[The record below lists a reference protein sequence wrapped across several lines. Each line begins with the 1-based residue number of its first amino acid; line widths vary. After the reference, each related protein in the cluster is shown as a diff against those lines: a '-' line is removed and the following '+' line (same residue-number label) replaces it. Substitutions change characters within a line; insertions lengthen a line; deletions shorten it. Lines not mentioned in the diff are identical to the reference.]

1 MDLKDIGDAITLF
14 EYSNTARSG
23 GRAQVLIARLQ
34 ALYNTNAIH
43 ILMIGKPT
51 LHGDWN
57 GHHIRVNSAHLDSLQ
72 AGLRLAALS
81 LVLVHEG
88 THAIVH
94 MPDIYDELAARLLPI
109 HYFREL
115 TGPGVFNEASDPP
128 RPGGHTEI
136 VRIPGLSMPWAEKQS
151 TALARDQLIDY
162 LFSHGDYDEMLDP
175 QWIVDNLGNWRGI
188 GNRLPETKG
197 KYIRVLAKSADNY
210 FTRVILDIM
219 ESVKSRAE
227 WDAMM
232 AEAGS
237 KRAIRVALDTLGAE
251 VRYGARVVALER
263 RWGIHL
269 HDDPPPPPPRR

>member
-1 MDLKDIGDAITLF
+1 MDLKDIADAITLF
-14 EYSNTARSG
+14 QYSNTGRAG
-23 GRAQVLIARLQ
+23 GRAKVLIVRLQ
-34 ALYNTNAIH
+34 ELYKRKAIH
-43 ILMIGKPT
+43 ILNIGKPT
-51 LHGDWN
+51 LHGDWD
-57 GHHIRVNSAHLDSLQ
+57 GHKIRVNSAHLNSLQ
-72 AGLRLAALS
+72 ASLRLGALS

-128 RPGGHTEI
+128 RPGGRTEI
-136 VRIPGLSMPWAEKQS
+136 VRIPGPSMPWAEKQS
-151 TALARDQLIDY
+151 AALYREQLIDY

-175 QWIVDNLGNWRGI
+175 QWIVDNLGNWRGLA
-188 GNRLPETKG
+188 NRRPETKG
-197 KYIRVLAKSADNY
+197 KYIGVLAGSADNY

-232 AEAGS
+232 SKAGP
-237 KRAIRVALDTLGAE
+237 KRAIRVALDTLSAE
-251 VRYGARVVALER
+251 TRHGPRVIALER
-263 RWGIHL
+263 QWSIHL
-269 HDDPPPPPPRR
+269 HDDPPPLPPRH

>member
-1 MDLKDIGDAITLF
+1 MDRKDIGDAITLF
-14 EYSNTARSG
+14 QYSNTARSG
-23 GRAQVLIARLQ
+23 GRAKVLVARLQ
-34 ALYNTNAIH
+34 ELYNRKAIY
-43 ILMIGKPT
+43 ILNIGKPT
-51 LHGDWN
+51 LHGDWD
-57 GHHIRVNSAHLDSLQ
+57 GHKIRVNSAHLDSLQ
-72 AGLRLAALS
+72 AGLRLGALS

-136 VRIPGLSMPWAEKQS
+136 VRIPGPSMPWAEKQS
-151 TALARDQLIDY
+151 TALTRDQLIDY

-175 QWIVDNLGNWRGI
+175 QWIVDNLRNWGGI

-197 KYIRVLAKSADNY
+197 KYIGVLAKSADNY

-232 AEAGS
+232 GDAGS
-237 KRAIRVALDTLGAE
+237 KRAIRVALDTLSAE
-251 VRYGARVVALER
+251 ARHGPRVVALER
-263 RWGIHL
+263 QWGIHL
-269 HDDPPPPPPRR
+269 HDDPPPPPARH

>member
-1 MDLKDIGDAITLF
+1 MDRKDIGDAITLF
-14 EYSNTARSG
+14 QYSNTARSG
-23 GRAQVLIARLQ
+23 GRAKVLVARLQ
-34 ALYNTNAIH
+34 ELYKSKAIY
-43 ILMIGKPT
+43 ILNIGKPT
-51 LHGDWN
+51 LHGDWD
-57 GHHIRVNSAHLDSLQ
+57 GHKIRVNSAHLDSLQ
-72 AGLRLAALS
+72 AGLRLGALS

-128 RPGGHTEI
+128 RPGGRTQT
-136 VRIPGLSMPWAEKQS
+136 VRIPGPSMPWAEKQS
-151 TALARDQLIDY
+151 AALTRDQLIDY

-175 QWIVDNLGNWRGI
+175 QWIVDNLRNWGGI

-197 KYIRVLAKSADNY
+197 KYIGALAKSADNY

-232 AEAGS
+232 GDAGS
-237 KRAIRVALDTLGAE
+237 KRAIRVALDTLSAE
-251 VRYGARVVALER
+251 ARYGPRVVALER
-263 RWGIHL
+263 QWGIHL
-269 HDDPPPPPPRR
+269 HDDPPPPPARH

>member
-1 MDLKDIGDAITLF
+1 MDLKDIAAAITLF
-14 EYSNTARSG
+14 QYSNTALSG
-23 GRAQVLIARLQ
+23 GRAKVLIARLQ
-34 ALYNTNAIH
+34 ALYNANAIH
-43 ILMIGKPT
+43 ILNIGKAT
-51 LHGDWN
+51 LHGDWD
-57 GHHIRVNSAHLDSLQ
+57 GHQIRVNSAHLDSLQ

-115 TGPGVFNEASDPP
+115 TGPGVFNEASDT
-128 RPGGHTEI
+128 PGSGGRAEI
-136 VRIPGLSMPWAEKQS
+136 VKIPGPSMPWAEKQS

-175 QWIVDNLGNWRGI
+175 QWIVDNLGNWHGI
-188 GNRLPETKG
+188 GNRLPATKG
-197 KYIRVLAKSADNY
+197 KYIGVLAKSADNY

-219 ESVKSRAE
+219 ESVKSRAD

-232 AEAGS
+232 AKAGS
-237 KRAIRVALDTLGAE
+237 KRAIRVALDTLSAE
-251 VRYGARVVALER
+251 ARYGPRVVALER

>member
-1 MDLKDIGDAITLF
+1 MDRKDIGDAITLF
-14 EYSNTARSG
+14 QYSNTARSG
-23 GRAQVLIARLQ
+23 GRAKVLVARLQ
-34 ALYNTNAIH
+34 ELYNRKAIY
-43 ILMIGKPT
+43 ILNIGKPT
-51 LHGDWN
+51 LHGDWD
-57 GHHIRVNSAHLDSLQ
+57 GHKIRVNSAHLDSLQ
-72 AGLRLAALS
+72 AGLRLGALS

-128 RPGGHTEI
+128 RPGGRTEI
-136 VRIPGLSMPWAEKQS
+136 VRIPGPSMPWAEKQS
-151 TALARDQLIDY
+151 TALTRDQLIDY

-175 QWIVDNLGNWRGI
+175 QWIVDNLRNWGGI

-197 KYIRVLAKSADNY
+197 KYIGVLAKSADNY

-232 AEAGS
+232 GDAGS
-237 KRAIRVALDTLGAE
+237 KRAIRVALDTLSAE
-251 VRYGARVVALER
+251 ARHGPRVVALER
-263 RWGIHL
+263 QWGIHL
-269 HDDPPPPPPRR
+269 HDDPPPPPARH

>member
-14 EYSNTARSG
+14 QYSNTARSG
-23 GRAQVLIARLQ
+23 GRAQVLVARLY
-34 ALYNTNAIH
+34 ALYSTNAIH

-57 GHHIRVNSAHLDSLQ
+57 GHHLRVNSAHLESLQ
-72 AGLRLAALS
+72 SGLRLAALS

-115 TGPGVFNEASDPP
+115 AGPGVFNEASDPP

-197 KYIRVLAKSADNY
+197 KYIGVLAKSADNY

-237 KRAIRVALDTLGAE
+237 RRAIRVALDTLSAE
-251 VRYGARVVALER
+251 ARYGPRLVTLER

>member
-1 MDLKDIGDAITLF
+1 MDRKDIGDAITLF
-14 EYSNTARSG
+14 QYSNTARSG
-23 GRAQVLIARLQ
+23 GRAKVLVARLQ
-34 ALYNTNAIH
+34 ELYNRKAIY
-43 ILMIGKPT
+43 ILNIGKPT
-51 LHGDWN
+51 LHGDWD
-57 GHHIRVNSAHLDSLQ
+57 GHKIRVNSAHLDSLQ
-72 AGLRLAALS
+72 AGLRLGALS

-88 THAIVH
+88 THVIVH

-128 RPGGHTEI
+128 RPGGRTQI
-136 VRIPGLSMPWAEKQS
+136 VRIPGPSMPWAEKQS
-151 TALARDQLIDY
+151 TALTRDQLIDY

-175 QWIVDNLGNWRGI
+175 QWIVDNLRNWGGI

-197 KYIRVLAKSADNY
+197 KYIGVLAKSADNY

-232 AEAGS
+232 GDAGS
-237 KRAIRVALDTLGAE
+237 KRAIRVALDTLSAE
-251 VRYGARVVALER
+251 ARYGPRVVALER
-263 RWGIHL
+263 QWGIHL
-269 HDDPPPPPPRR
+269 HDDPPPPPARH

>member
-1 MDLKDIGDAITLF
+1 
-14 EYSNTARSG
+14 
-23 GRAQVLIARLQ
+23 
-34 ALYNTNAIH
+34 
-43 ILMIGKPT
+43 
-51 LHGDWN
+51 
-57 GHHIRVNSAHLDSLQ
+57 
-72 AGLRLAALS
+72 
-81 LVLVHEG
+81 VLVHEG

-115 TGPGVFNEASDPP
+115 TGPGVFNEASDT
-128 RPGGHTEI
+128 PGSGGRTGI
-136 VRIPGLSMPWAEKQS
+136 VKIPGPSMPWAEKQS

-175 QWIVDNLGNWRGI
+175 QWIVDNLGNWHGI

-197 KYIRVLAKSADNY
+197 KYIGVLAKSADNY

-219 ESVKSRAE
+219 ESVKSRAD

-237 KRAIRVALDTLGAE
+237 KRAIRVALDTLSAE
-251 VRYGARVVALER
+251 ARYGPRVVALER

>member
-1 MDLKDIGDAITLF
+1 MDRTDIGDAITLF
-14 EYSNTARSG
+14 QYSNTAGSG
-23 GRAQVLIARLQ
+23 GRAKVLIARLQ
-34 ALYNTNAIH
+34 DLYNRNAID
-43 ILMIGKPT
+43 ILNIGKPT
-51 LHGDWN
+51 LHGDWD
-57 GHHIRVNSAHLDSLQ
+57 GHRIRVNSAHLDSLQ
-72 AGLRLAALS
+72 AGLRLGALS

-128 RPGGHTEI
+128 RPGGRTQI
-136 VRIPGLSMPWAEKQS
+136 VRIPGPSMPWAEKQS
-151 TALARDQLIDY
+151 TALTRDQLIDY
-162 LFSHGDYDEMLDP
+162 LLSHGDYDEMLDP
-175 QWIVDNLGNWRGI
+175 QWIVDNLPNWRGI
-188 GNRLPETKG
+188 GNRRPETKG
-197 KYIRVLAKSADNY
+197 KYIGVLAKSADNY

-232 AEAGS
+232 GDAGS
-237 KRAIRVALDTLGAE
+237 KRAIRVALDTLSAE
-251 VRYGARVVALER
+251 ARYGPRVVALER
-263 RWGIHL
+263 QWGIHL

>member
-1 MDLKDIGDAITLF
+1 MDRKDIADAITLF
-14 EYSNTARSG
+14 QYSNTARSSA
-23 GRAQVLIARLQ
+23 RAKILIVRLQ

-43 ILMIGKPT
+43 ILTIGKPT
-51 LHGDWN
+51 LHGDWD

-88 THAIVH
+88 IHAIVN

-128 RPGGHTEI
+128 RPGGRTEI
-136 VRIPGLSMPWAEKQS
+136 VKVPAPSMPWAEKQS

-175 QWIVDNLGNWRGI
+175 QWIVDNLRNWRGL

-197 KYIRVLAKSADNY
+197 KYIGVLAQSADNY

-219 ESVKSRAE
+219 ESVKSRSE

-232 AEAGS
+232 GEAGS
-237 KRAIRVALDTLGAE
+237 KRAIRVALDTLSAE
-251 VRYGARVVALER
+251 ARYGARVVSLER

-269 HDDPPPPPPRR
+269 HDDPPLPAPRR

>member
-1 MDLKDIGDAITLF
+1 MDRKDIGDAITLF
-14 EYSNTARSG
+14 QYSNTARSG
-23 GRAQVLIARLQ
+23 GRAKVLVARLQ
-34 ALYNTNAIH
+34 ELYNRKAIY
-43 ILMIGKPT
+43 ILNIGKPT
-51 LHGDWN
+51 LHGDWD
-57 GHHIRVNSAHLDSLQ
+57 GHKIRVNSAHLDSLQ
-72 AGLRLAALS
+72 AGLRLGALS

-128 RPGGHTEI
+128 RPGGRTQI
-136 VRIPGLSMPWAEKQS
+136 VRIPGPSMPWAEKQS
-151 TALARDQLIDY
+151 TALTRDQLIDY

-175 QWIVDNLGNWRGI
+175 QWIVDNLRNWGGI

-197 KYIRVLAKSADNY
+197 KYIGVLAKSADNY

-232 AEAGS
+232 GDAGS
-237 KRAIRVALDTLGAE
+237 KRAIRVALDTLSAE
-251 VRYGARVVALER
+251 ARHGPRVVALER
-263 RWGIHL
+263 QWGIHL
-269 HDDPPPPPPRR
+269 HDDPPPPPARH

>member
-1 MDLKDIGDAITLF
+1 MDRNDIGDAITLF
-14 EYSNTARSG
+14 QYSNTARSG
-23 GRAQVLIARLQ
+23 GRAKVLVARLQ
-34 ALYNTNAIH
+34 ELYTRKAIY
-43 ILMIGKPT
+43 ILNIGKPT
-51 LHGDWN
+51 LHGDWD
-57 GHHIRVNSAHLDSLQ
+57 GHKIRVNSAHLDSLQ
-72 AGLRLAALS
+72 AGLRLGALS

-128 RPGGHTEI
+128 RPGGRTQI
-136 VRIPGLSMPWAEKQS
+136 VRIPGPSMPWAEKQS
-151 TALARDQLIDY
+151 TALTRDQLIDY
-162 LFSHGDYDEMLDP
+162 LFSHGDYDQMLDP
-175 QWIVDNLGNWRGI
+175 QWIVDNLRNWRGI

-197 KYIRVLAKSADNY
+197 KYIGVLAKSADNY

-232 AEAGS
+232 GDAGS
-237 KRAIRVALDTLGAE
+237 KRAIRVALDTLSAE
-251 VRYGARVVALER
+251 ARYGPRVVALER
-263 RWGIHL
+263 QWGIHL
-269 HDDPPPPPPRR
+269 HDDPPPPPPRH

>member
-1 MDLKDIGDAITLF
+1 MDRNDIGDAITLF
-14 EYSNTARSG
+14 QYSNTARSG
-23 GRAQVLIARLQ
+23 GRAKVLVARLQ
-34 ALYNTNAIH
+34 ELYNRKAIY
-43 ILMIGKPT
+43 ILNIGKPT
-51 LHGDWN
+51 LHGDWD
-57 GHHIRVNSAHLDSLQ
+57 GHKIRVNSAHLDSLQ
-72 AGLRLAALS
+72 AGLRLGALS

-128 RPGGHTEI
+128 RPGGRTQI
-136 VRIPGLSMPWAEKQS
+136 VRIPGPSMPWAEKQS
-151 TALARDQLIDY
+151 TALTRDQLIDY
-162 LFSHGDYDEMLDP
+162 LFSHGDYDQMLDP
-175 QWIVDNLGNWRGI
+175 QWIVDNLRNWRGI

-197 KYIRVLAKSADNY
+197 KYIGVLAKSADNY

-232 AEAGS
+232 GDAGS
-237 KRAIRVALDTLGAE
+237 KRAIRVALDTLSAE
-251 VRYGARVVALER
+251 ARYGPRVVALER
-263 RWGIHL
+263 QWGIHL
-269 HDDPPPPPPRR
+269 HDDPPPPPARH

>member
-1 MDLKDIGDAITLF
+1 MDLKDIADAITLF
-14 EYSNTARSG
+14 QYSNTGRSG
-23 GRAQVLIARLQ
+23 GRAKVLIVRLQ
-34 ALYNTNAIH
+34 ELYKRKAIH
-43 ILMIGKPT
+43 ILNIGKPT
-51 LHGDWN
+51 LHGDWD
-57 GHHIRVNSAHLDSLQ
+57 GHKIRVNSAHLDSLQ
-72 AGLRLAALS
+72 ASLRLGALS

-128 RPGGHTEI
+128 RPGGRTEI
-136 VRIPGLSMPWAEKQS
+136 VRIPGPSMPWAEKQS
-151 TALARDQLIDY
+151 AALDRDQLIDY
-162 LFSHGDYDEMLDP
+162 LFSHGDYDQMLDP
-175 QWIVDNLGNWRGI
+175 QWIVDNLGNWRGLA
-188 GNRLPETKG
+188 NRRPETKG
-197 KYIRVLAKSADNY
+197 KYIGVLAESADNY

-232 AEAGS
+232 DEAGS
-237 KRAIRVALDTLGAE
+237 KRAIRVALDDLSTE
-251 VRYGARVVALER
+251 ARHGPRVITLER

-269 HDDPPPPPPRR
+269 HDDPPPPPRR

>member
-1 MDLKDIGDAITLF
+1 MDRKDIGDAITLF
-14 EYSNTARSG
+14 QYSNTARSG
-23 GRAQVLIARLQ
+23 GRAKVLVARLQ
-34 ALYNTNAIH
+34 ELYNRKAIY
-43 ILMIGKPT
+43 ILNIGKPT
-51 LHGDWN
+51 LHGDWD
-57 GHHIRVNSAHLDSLQ
+57 GHKIRVNSAHLDSLQ
-72 AGLRLAALS
+72 AGLRLGALS

-128 RPGGHTEI
+128 RPGGRTQI
-136 VRIPGLSMPWAEKQS
+136 VRIPGPSMPWAEKQS
-151 TALARDQLIDY
+151 TALTRDQLIDY

-175 QWIVDNLGNWRGI
+175 QWIVDNLRNWGGI
-188 GNRLPETKG
+188 GNCLPETKG
-197 KYIRVLAKSADNY
+197 KYIGVLAKSADNY

-232 AEAGS
+232 GDAGS
-237 KRAIRVALDTLGAE
+237 KRAIRVALDTLSAE
-251 VRYGARVVALER
+251 ARYGPRVVALER
-263 RWGIHL
+263 QWGIHL
-269 HDDPPPPPPRR
+269 HDDPPPPPARH

>member
-1 MDLKDIGDAITLF
+1 MDNKDVADAITLF
-14 EYSNTARSG
+14 EYSNTAKSS
-23 GRAQVLIARLQ
+23 GRAKILLVRLK

-43 ILMIGKPT
+43 ILGIGKPT
-51 LHGDWN
+51 LHGDWD
-57 GHHIRVNSAHLDSLQ
+57 GHHIRVNSAHLNSLQ

-88 THAIVH
+88 IHAVVH

-128 RPGGHTEI
+128 RPGGRTEI
-136 VRIPGLSMPWAEKQS
+136 VRIPAPSMPWAEKQS

-175 QWIVDNLGNWRGI
+175 QWVVDNLGNWRGI
-188 GNRLPETKG
+188 ANRLPETKG
-197 KYIRVLAKSADNY
+197 KYIGVLAQSTDNH

-232 AEAGS
+232 EEAGS
-237 KRAIRVALDTLGAE
+237 KRAIRVALDTLSAE
-251 VRYGARVVALER
+251 ARYGPRVVTLER

-269 HDDPPPPPPRR
+269 HDDPPPPPRR

>member
-1 MDLKDIGDAITLF
+1 MDRKDIGDAITLF
-14 EYSNTARSG
+14 QYSNTARSG
-23 GRAQVLIARLQ
+23 GRAKVLVARLQ
-34 ALYNTNAIH
+34 ELYNRKAIY
-43 ILMIGKPT
+43 ILNIGKPT
-51 LHGDWN
+51 LHGDWD
-57 GHHIRVNSAHLDSLQ
+57 GHKIRVNNAHLNSLQ
-72 AGLRLAALS
+72 AGLRLGALS

-128 RPGGHTEI
+128 RRGGRTQI
-136 VRIPGLSMPWAEKQS
+136 VRIPGPSMPWAEKQS
-151 TALARDQLIDY
+151 TALTRDQLIDY

-175 QWIVDNLGNWRGI
+175 QWIVDNLRNWGGI

-197 KYIRVLAKSADNY
+197 KYIGALAKSADDY

-232 AEAGS
+232 GDAGS
-237 KRAIRVALDTLGAE
+237 KRAIRVALDTLSAE
-251 VRYGARVVALER
+251 ARYGPRVVALER
-263 RWGIHL
+263 QWGIHL
-269 HDDPPPPPPRR
+269 HDDTPPPPARH

>member
-1 MDLKDIGDAITLF
+1 MDRKDIGDAITLF
-14 EYSNTARSG
+14 QYSNTARSG
-23 GRAQVLIARLQ
+23 GRAKVLVARLQ
-34 ALYNTNAIH
+34 ELYTRKAIY
-43 ILMIGKPT
+43 ILNIGKPT
-51 LHGDWN
+51 LHGDWD
-57 GHHIRVNSAHLDSLQ
+57 GHKIRVNSAHLDSLQ
-72 AGLRLAALS
+72 AGLRLGALS

-128 RPGGHTEI
+128 RPGGRTQI
-136 VRIPGLSMPWAEKQS
+136 VRIPGPSMPWAEKQS
-151 TALARDQLIDY
+151 TALTRDQLIDY

-175 QWIVDNLGNWRGI
+175 QWIVDNLRNWGGI

-197 KYIRVLAKSADNY
+197 KYIGVLAKSADNY

-232 AEAGS
+232 GDAGS
-237 KRAIRVALDTLGAE
+237 KRAIRVALDTLSAE
-251 VRYGARVVALER
+251 ARHGPRVVALER
-263 RWGIHL
+263 QWGIHL
-269 HDDPPPPPPRR
+269 HDDPPPPPARH

>member
-1 MDLKDIGDAITLF
+1 MDRKDIGDAITLF
-14 EYSNTARSG
+14 QYSNTAKSG
-23 GRAQVLIARLQ
+23 GRAKVLVARLQ
-34 ALYNTNAIH
+34 ELYNRKAIY
-43 ILMIGKPT
+43 ILNIGKPT
-51 LHGDWN
+51 LHGDWD
-57 GHHIRVNSAHLDSLQ
+57 GHKIRVNSAHLDSLQ
-72 AGLRLAALS
+72 AGLRLGALS

-128 RPGGHTEI
+128 RPGGRTQT
-136 VRIPGLSMPWAEKQS
+136 VRIPGPSMPWAEKQS
-151 TALARDQLIDY
+151 TALTRDQLIDY

-175 QWIVDNLGNWRGI
+175 QWIVDNLRNWGGI

-197 KYIRVLAKSADNY
+197 KYIGVLAKSADNY

-232 AEAGS
+232 GDAGS
-237 KRAIRVALDTLGAE
+237 KRAIRVALDTLSAE
-251 VRYGARVVALER
+251 TRYGPRVVALER
-263 RWGIHL
+263 QWGIHL
-269 HDDPPPPPPRR
+269 HDDPPPPPARH

>member
-1 MDLKDIGDAITLF
+1 MDRKDIGDAITLF
-14 EYSNTARSG
+14 QYSNTARSG
-23 GRAQVLIARLQ
+23 GRAKVLVARLQ
-34 ALYNTNAIH
+34 ELYNRKAIY
-43 ILMIGKPT
+43 ILNIGKPT
-51 LHGDWN
+51 LHGDWD
-57 GHHIRVNSAHLDSLQ
+57 GHKIRVNSAHLDSLQ
-72 AGLRLAALS
+72 AGLRLGALS

-128 RPGGHTEI
+128 RPGGRTQI
-136 VRIPGLSMPWAEKQS
+136 VRIPGPSMPWAEKQS
-151 TALARDQLIDY
+151 TALTRDQLIDY

-175 QWIVDNLGNWRGI
+175 QWIIDNLRNWGGI

-197 KYIRVLAKSADNY
+197 KYIGVLAKSADNY

-232 AEAGS
+232 GDAGS
-237 KRAIRVALDTLGAE
+237 KRAIRVALDTLSAE
-251 VRYGARVVALER
+251 ARHGPRVVALER
-263 RWGIHL
+263 QWGIHL
-269 HDDPPPPPPRR
+269 HDDPPPPPARH